1 MFISTKH
8 KCIFIH
14 IPKTGGSSVH
24 NTLIEKIKPEIGV
37 THAEEGHYKL
47 ITARK
52 RLKSHMLV
60 PYVDDYFTF
69 CFVRN
74 PWDRFVSAYNY
85 LLTGG
90 SINEDPVTGM
100 DKKDRDNFISPY
112 KTFNDFVLM
121 NSAGNKIY
129 TKLLWQQHFVP
140 QYKFILNAENNL
152 ESVDYIGRFENL
164 SEEFDIICK
173 KIGITTPKLKH
184 LNNRPH
190 KPYQSYY
197 TDKTAEIIYNT
208 YKQDID
214 YFNYDISS

>member
-164 SEEFDIICK
+164 YEDFDFICK
-173 KIGITTPKLKH
+173 KIGIETLELKH

-190 KPYQSYY
+190 ASYQSYY

-214 YFNYDISS
+214 YFNYSF

>member
-164 SEEFDIICK
+164 HEDFDFICK
-173 KIGITTPKLKH
+173 KIGIEPLDLKH

-190 KPYQSYY
+190 ESYQLYY

-214 YFNYDISS
+214 YFNYSF